1 MATATESRTEWL
13 RANTLSPG
21 IGVDREQK
29 RINGYIVAQEGQ
41 FKTQG
46 RGQFD
51 LASLKKI
58 KALMNQAPKGLKSR
72 FTHPNLS
79 SDGLG
84 KFLGR
89 LENPRMDVLRLMR
102 GGKPVLLHAVRA
114 DLQLDDSSFSTPS
127 GDLGTYV
134 LDLAENDPDAFS
146 SSLVLTADQ
155 EEQLDPKTKQPLRD
169 EGGNPLPPIWRP
181 KVLHASD
188 IVDTGE
194 AVDGLLSIDGLPD
207 AMVREATALLN
218 SHCQGLDRETAKR
231 TLYGFAD
238 RYLSTKYGDPE
249 EEASEDDTAVDDE
262 KPAAKLGMSRSVA
275 ELEVILAQNRKA

>member
-1 MATATESRTEWL
+1 MATATETRTEWL
-13 RANTLSPG
+13 RANTLSQG
-21 IGVDREQK
+21 VGVDRENK
-29 RINGYIVAQEGQ
+29 RINGYVVAQEGA

-51 LASLKKI
+51 LNSLKKI
-58 KALMNQAPKGLKSR
+58 KALMNQSSKGLKSR

-79 SDGLG
+79 NDGLG
-84 KFLGR
+84 KYLGR
-89 LENPRMDVLRLMR
+89 LSNPRMDVLRLTK
-102 GGKPVLLHAVRA
+102 GGKPVLIHAVRA
-114 DLQLDDSSFSTPS
+114 DLQLDDSAFNTPS
-127 GDLGTYV
+127 GDLGTYI
-134 LDLAENDPDAFS
+134 LDLAESDPDALS

-207 AMVREATALLN
+207 ALVRQATELLN
-218 SHCQGLDRETAKR
+218 SHCSGMDYETAKR

-238 RYLSTKYGDPE
+238 RYLSNRYDI
-249 EEASEDDTAVDDE
+249 EAAVAEVIEE
-262 KPAAKLGMSRSVA
+262 KPAPKLSGMTR
-275 ELEVILAQNRKA
+275 EVIEMEMILAQRKA